1 MSITTTTFLIASV
14 ISLIDILLIIRFIYV
29 DKKLKQQN
37 EKSHFICEKDKVDEM
52 LVDIFFPYKKQK
64 VDKR

>member
-52 LVDIFFPYKKQK
+52 LGDIFFPYKKQK